1 MHEEYLF
8 LEVRMN
14 SQIVKS
20 DQYVDIGT
28 HKLRVVLSDMPSEYT
43 IVLEAGGGK
52 YSESYQEIQDRLAT
66 LTGFRVMSYD
76 RSGFGQSELGPDHF
90 NAVDEVKALKKCLGM
105 LGVKDKLILAGLSYG
120 GYLVQLFA
128 SRYPDLVSGL
138 VLIDPM
144 NVKFVDR
151 FGLDNLNAVTPY
163 FPNPTENFE
172 KAGNRM
178 VDFSSESF
186 AAMRG
191 KELPKQIPV
200 ILITSGNPPMMKELW
215 RRCHEEMMMG
225 SEKHQL
231 LIAEGN
237 NHDIVEE
244 NPELVLKTINEFVSS
259 TNIRNL

>member
-1 MHEEYLF
+1 MEQKRF
-8 LEVRMN
+8 TN
-14 SQIVKS
+14 Q
-20 DQYVDIGT
+20 DIG
-28 HKLRVVLSDMPSEYT
+28 
-43 IVLEAGGGK
+43 I
-52 YSESYQEIQDRLAT
+52 
-66 LTGFRVMSYD
+66 
-76 RSGFGQSELGPDHF
+76 
-90 NAVDEVKALKKCLGM
+90 
-105 LGVKDKLILAGLSYG
+105 
-120 GYLVQLFA
+120 
-128 SRYPDLVSGL
+128 SGL